1 MQLLHTWAT
10 EDQRTDHPRP
20 SSCPRHHRSSSSL
33 TNYINTNQSRLLNQ
47 LIYQTHRYLDAFIE
61 SPFTVI
67 HSDWKLS
74 ALIVHQREM
83 WWKIMNP
90 QKWICFSKCS
100 FGLQNLQNKCKHVFV
115 CFRVLNLLL
124 WDYLCMKSCLVNPS
138 AFEVLVIK
146 KNQWKLSDFLFNV
159 FTQSYFICKWRGPLR
174 WGGNGIMRATAVI
187 PDPSRNT
194 LTPQSHL

>member
-1 MQLLHTWAT
+1 MLIWA
-10 EDQRTDHPRP
+10 
-20 SSCPRHHRSSSSL
+20 
-33 TNYINTNQSRLLNQ
+33 
-47 LIYQTHRYLDAFIE
+47 
-61 SPFTVI
+61 
-67 HSDWKLS
+67 
-74 ALIVHQREM
+74 
-83 WWKIMNP
+83 
-90 QKWICFSKCS
+90 SKPPK
-100 FGLQNLQNKCKHVFV
+100 QIKHVFV

-159 FTQSYFICKWRGPLR
+159 FTQSYFIFKWRGPLR

-194 LTPQSHL
+194 LTPQSHSKENFEVLLKVDSFVYFYVLLVILAQTHEQHCCVCNCTTTVLLNRFNSEARSCPKQY